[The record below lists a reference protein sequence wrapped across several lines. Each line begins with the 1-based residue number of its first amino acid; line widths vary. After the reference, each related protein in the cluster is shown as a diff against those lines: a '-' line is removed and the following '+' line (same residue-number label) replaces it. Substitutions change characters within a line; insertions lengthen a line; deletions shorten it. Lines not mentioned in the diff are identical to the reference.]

1 MVCPDYQIYHARY
14 VLIILTPFTRIFS
27 FQPKKVKQSS
37 KADTKITSNTTKTK
51 QRKKDTQAPEKSE
64 RSSTS
69 SQKALAAAKL
79 PDSLSAEEVRA
90 AGDGASEGEL

>member
-1 MVCPDYQIYHARY
+1 M
-14 VLIILTPFTRIFS
+14 PFTLMFS
-27 FQPKKVKQSS
+27 LQPKMVKQSS
-37 KADTKITSNTTKTK
+37 KADTEIISHKTK
-51 QRKKDTQAPEKSE
+51 SKQIKKDKPE
-64 RSSTS
+64 RNSTF